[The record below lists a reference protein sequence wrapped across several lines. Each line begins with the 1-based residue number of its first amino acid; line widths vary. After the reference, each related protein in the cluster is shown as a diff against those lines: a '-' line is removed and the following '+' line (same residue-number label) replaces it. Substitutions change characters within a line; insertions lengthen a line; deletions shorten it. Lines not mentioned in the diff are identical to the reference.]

1 LTLVFFIIVLQTILF
16 VVSCAEFG
24 KMGKREGGV
33 VKWVGIKCRITRGR
47 NSGEGEIAKV
57 VVYEDAEK

>member
-1 LTLVFFIIVLQTILF
+1 M
-16 VVSCAEFG
+16 A
-24 KMGKREGGV
+24 KREGGV

-47 NSGEGEIAKV
+47 NSGEVEIAKV